1 MAGHQ
6 QKDPAMRKLEIEHE
20 IELQEKMMHGEFIWT
35 PGGEELVLKEP

>member
-1 MAGHQ
+1 
-6 QKDPAMRKLEIEHE
+6 MRKLEIEHE